1 MLSVFHILHQEQD
14 PILTMVCEFI
24 LKGLVLMVPILL
36 KAQGK
41 VEQLQDQ
48 I

>member
-1 MLSVFHILHQEQD
+1 MLSVFPIRHQEHD
-14 PILTMVCEFI
+14 PILTMVCELI
-24 LKGLVLMVPILL
+24 LKGLVLMVLMLL

-41 VEQLQDQ
+41 VEQLENQ

>member
-1 MLSVFHILHQEQD
+1 MLSVFHILHQEHD
-14 PILTMVCEFI
+14 PILTMVSEFI
-24 LKGLVLMVPILL
+24 LNGLVLKVIILL

-41 VEQLQDQ
+41 VEQSEDQ